1 MEFVE
6 TINGLLIEMAMLAI
20 RLLGVVLFF
29 LFVKYAFP
37 WLKEQRIYSLICK
50 MVRAAEKLAESGQI
64 EKPDKLLYVIDQL
77 EKRKITVTPAV
88 RSLIEAAVKE
98 LDLLENK
105 ITDCIGDEA
114 AQQEEF
120 NFNLEE
126 YLNGKPE
133 SGESETEEH
142 PQESGEVF

>member
-6 TINGLLIEMAMLAI
+6 MFNGLLMEMSMLAI

-37 WLKEQRIYSLICK
+37 WLKEQRIYSIICK

-64 EKPDKLLYVIDQL
+64 EKFDKLHYVIAQL
-77 EKRKITVTPAV
+77 EKRNITVTPAV

-98 LDLLENK
+98 LDLLESK
-105 ITDCIGDEA
+105 IAGCFGEEV
-114 AQQEEF
+114 AQNEEF
-120 NFNLEE
+120 DFNMEE
-126 YLNGKPE
+126 NTDGNQE
-133 SGESETEEH
+133 SGDSETEED
-142 PQESGEVF
+142 PQQSSEVF

>member
-6 TINGLLIEMAMLAI
+6 MINGLLMEMSMLAI

-37 WLKEQRIYSLICK
+37 WLKEQRIYSVICK

-64 EKPDKLLYVIDQL
+64 EKFDKLQYVIAQL

-88 RSLIEAAVKE
+88 RSLIEAAGNE
-98 LDLLENK
+98 QD
-105 ITDCIGDEA
+105 
-114 AQQEEF
+114 
-120 NFNLEE
+120 NF
-126 YLNGKPE
+126 
-133 SGESETEEH
+133 
-142 PQESGEVF
+142 